1 MGGLEEDALLETAV
15 LFDDDDVNGGGR
27 RLESPCRRPEAK
39 AGLEAEGRRELGSAG
54 LCIAVGVTAVGGGVW
69 GCDVEGE
76 SGECSDGAP
85 DEGAIRCCRGELATF
100 DLRETEFHRTYI

>member
-1 MGGLEEDALLETAV
+1 M
-15 LFDDDDVNGGGR
+15 LFDEDDVEGVKGGRR
-27 RLESPCRRPEAK
+27 RLESPCLEGNGLPEAK
-39 AGLEAEGRRELGSAG
+39 PGLEAEGRRELGSAG

-100 DLRETEFHRTYI
+100 DLREPEFHRTYI